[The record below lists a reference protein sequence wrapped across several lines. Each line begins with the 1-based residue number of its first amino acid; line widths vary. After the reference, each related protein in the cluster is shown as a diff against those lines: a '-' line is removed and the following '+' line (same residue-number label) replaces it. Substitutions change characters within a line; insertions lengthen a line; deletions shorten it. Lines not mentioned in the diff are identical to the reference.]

1 MTSHLTTSSPWSVR
15 AGRVGGAPQSQN
27 IAPVPLPA
35 PPRPA
40 PRTTVGPLSSGNKST
55 GSSSSSELQPVQT
68 LAALERIPL
77 DTAPDSVEL
86 EVWEGV
92 VLDIDLRARS
102 MQVRLEAKNSN
113 LETHTAKIS
122 FDYVADQD
130 SDLVKPGAVFY
141 LTLFNQ
147 TVRGTVRNSQELRFR
162 RRPDWSKQQIE
173 TIESDAKSLSGKITA
188 RPASA

>member
-1 MTSHLTTSSPWSVR
+1 
-15 AGRVGGAPQSQN
+15 
-27 IAPVPLPA
+27 
-35 PPRPA
+35 
-40 PRTTVGPLSSGNKST
+40 
-55 GSSSSSELQPVQT
+55 
-68 LAALERIPL
+68 
-77 DTAPDSVEL
+77 
-86 EVWEGV
+86 
-92 VLDIDLRARS
+92 

-113 LETHTAKIS
+113 LEAHTAKIS
-122 FDYVADQD
+122 FDYIADQD